1 MSDAR
6 RRRRFGLHAKV
17 IVAFAV
23 GAALVSAVLAVSTFY
38 FVRRALVDQQVRSVL
53 RQTYADARLV
63 KLELGAPSA
72 QIGDALA
79 SVAPADGALAY
90 IDHDGT
96 WYSSSASVTGTT
108 IPEAFTR
115 AVVDGATAD
124 QRVALD
130 GVPTLVVGVPI
141 PSLGIQYFEE
151 HPLAELASTLR
162 VLVTVLTTVAIATTV
177 GGALVGWW
185 ASRRLVRPLNEVVMA
200 ATEIAGGTLD
210 RRVPADPDLQP
221 LVESF
226 NLMVGA
232 LQERIERDARFAADV
247 THELRSPITTIGASI
262 ELLGSHVEAL
272 PADAAMAVRTLRFEV
287 TRFARMVQD
296 LLEIAGMDAG
306 AASVHFTELPLATL
320 VRATASGRRPPV
332 PVGLGPGTEDVVV
345 RGDKLRLHQ
354 VLVNLLDN
362 ADTYGGG
369 AVAIEIERHGPW
381 VEVSVDDAGPGVP
394 VEERA
399 RIFERFYRGA
409 ASGRRSGTTG
419 SGLGLAL
426 VAEHVRLHGGSVRVG
441 ERPGG
446 GARMT
451 VVLPV
456 AEPSATGGAP

>member
-1 MSDAR
+1 MTAAR
-6 RRRRFGLHAKV
+6 RRRRFGLHTKV

-38 FVRRALVDQQVRSVL
+38 FVRHALVGQQVKSML
-53 RQTYADARLV
+53 RQTYVDARLV

-79 SVAPADGALAY
+79 SVAPSKGATSF
-90 IDHDGT
+90 IDHGGK
-96 WYSSSASVTGTT
+96 WYSSSASVSGTS
-108 IPEAFTR
+108 IPTAFSQIVQR
-115 AVVDGATAD
+115 GNAAD
-124 QRVALD
+124 QRVTLD
-130 GVPTLVVGVPI
+130 GTPTLVVGLPI
-141 PSLGIQYFEE
+141 PAIGIQYFEE
-151 HPLAELASTLR
+151 HPLSELASTLR
-162 VLVTVLTTVAIATTV
+162 VLVTVLTTVAIATTL

-200 ATEIAGGTLD
+200 ATDIAGGTLD

-226 NLMVGA
+226 NRMVGS

-262 ELLGSHVEAL
+262 ELLSSHADKLPPEATL
-272 PADAAMAVRTLRFEV
+272 AVRTLRFEV
-287 TRFARMVQD
+287 DRFARMVQG

-306 AASVHFTELPLATL
+306 AATEHFTEFPLREL
-320 VRATASGRRPPV
+320 VHATASSRPEPV
-332 PVGLGPGTEDVVV
+332 PVGIAPGADDVVV

-369 AVAIEIERHGPW
+369 AVGVEVERVG
-381 VEVSVDDAGPGVP
+381 ERATVSVDDAGPGIP
-394 VEERA
+394 VVDRE

-409 ASGRRSGTTG
+409 ASGRRGGTSGT
-419 SGLGLAL
+419 GLGLAL
-426 VAEHVRLHGGSVRVG
+426 VAEHVRLHGGTVHVG
-441 ERPGG
+441 DRPGG
-446 GARMT
+446 GARFT

-456 AEPSATGGAP
+456 VDPR